1 MFKDIDENF
10 KGTETLIVDTIKDL
24 IRDND
29 YVSEIETNGPGVLFY
44 KERGVRKEMPIA
56 LKNEVE
62 YNKAIDYL
70 IQSAGLEKNKY
81 LVEGRYVLPGGRY
94 GRLHI
99 AMPPAT
105 PYPLVTLALKTSN
118 LKDITSIQGSGSF
131 NSEIALF
138 LRAAVAS
145 KLTTVLSG
153 GTGAGKALHK
163 DTLIPTPYGMKTV
176 GELNVGD
183 IIFDENGNE
192 TKIERKYCPEDP
204 QSYEIEFKSGQ
215 KVKTSAGHLWKVTKL
230 NEKENI
236 GPNREAVLNEEEIC
250 ELENELN
257 KSDNKQYISRK
268 EVLKLLKGKTN
279 IVDKIT
285 KDIKKYHGKHLVK
298 FNAEELAFLKEKV
311 KLLSHIQFEE
321 KELTWEKFNSL
332 TEQRINSNYVRD
344 ALKNKKFSTEEIYYD
359 HKEFLK
365 SAIRECKSRIEWKS
379 KREEHISKTDIR
391 PREIMST
398 EEMFQYGVI
407 NKRNR
412 LNFAIGYLSEELK
425 YEKKELMIDPY
436 TLGAWLGDGISDR
449 AVICGEDIEIN
460 NKILQ
465 KYQLKKENKFS
476 NKKGEKYLYD
486 WRYEGLVEK
495 LKHYNLLRNKHIPI
509 DYKLSS
515 KEQRIEL
522 LAGLVDTDGSVDKKG
537 IVSFGNTIKSIV
549 EDAREIVMSLGW
561 SATQITSKIGTYK
574 HEETGEIVECKEIY
588 TFSFVGEGLNLE
600 VPRKQERIEA
610 RRKLQKSQQIRHRRH
625 YVVDIRKIEDNP
637 ADYYCFQVDSPS
649 HLFLCTEEFIPTH
662 NTTMLEALTNEFGEQ
677 ERIGVCEDTPE
688 LELKGLNTAYLSSTV
703 RVPGMSA
710 DEIADLSWTVQQIN
724 RMRVDRV
731 LIGETRGKE
740 FFDFI
745 IAANSGKPGS
755 LTTIHAND
763 GPSALKKMAT
773 FMYMAVDMSP
783 RIINEMISE
792 AVDIVIQLGT
802 NEKTGAHK
810 IISINEVTNAIS
822 SGDSP
827 TIAMNP
833 LFTYDHDSDTW
844 TKRYATD
851 TLKKKLI
858 QGGYDP
864 NTYTK
869 IEREEE
875 NQGFSG
881 GLPAYFNK

>member
-176 GELNVGD
+176 GELSVGD

-215 KVKTSAGHLWKVTKL
+215 KVKTSAGHLWKVTRL
-230 NEKENI
+230 NEKEN
-236 GPNREAVLNEEEIC
+236 
-250 ELENELN
+250 
-257 KSDNKQYISRK
+257 S
-268 EVLKLLKGKTN
+268 
-279 IVDKIT
+279 
-285 KDIKKYHGKHLVK
+285 
-298 FNAEELAFLKEKV
+298 
-311 KLLSHIQFEE
+311 
-321 KELTWEKFNSL
+321 
-332 TEQRINSNYVRD
+332 
-344 ALKNKKFSTEEIYYD
+344 
-359 HKEFLK
+359 
-365 SAIRECKSRIEWKS
+365 
-379 KREEHISKTDIR
+379 
-391 PREIMST
+391 REIMST
-398 EEMFQYGVI
+398 EEMLQYGVVN
-407 NKRNR
+407 NKDKVS
-412 LNFAIGYLSEELK
+412 FAIDYLSEEMK
-425 YEKKELMIDPY
+425 YEEKDLIIDPY
-436 TLGAWLGDGISDR
+436 TLGAWLGNGISDR
-449 AVICGEDIEIN
+449 AVICGEDIEVN
-460 NKILQ
+460 DRILQ
-465 KYQLKKENKFS
+465 KYQLKNESKFS
-476 NKKGEKYLYD
+476 NEKGEKYLYY
-486 WRYEGLVEK
+486 WEYEKLVEQ
-495 LKHYNLLRNKHIPI
+495 LKYYNLLKNKHIPI

-515 KEQRIEL
+515 KKQRIEFI
-522 LAGLVDTDGSVDKKG
+522 AGLVDTAGSADKDG
-537 IVSFGNTIKSIV
+537 IVSFGNTIINV
-549 EDAREIVMSLGW
+549 VQDAREIVMSLGW
-561 SATQITSKIGTYK
+561 NATPITSKY
-574 HEETGEIVECKEIY
+574 EEDIEIY
-588 TFSFVGEGLNLE
+588 TFSFIESGLNLE
-600 VPRKQERIEA
+600 VPRKQERISI
-610 RRKLQKSQQIRHRRH
+610 RRNSQKTKHRMH
-625 YVVDIRKIEDNP
+625 YIVDIKKIDDNP
-637 ADYYCFQVDSPS
+637 GNYYCFQVDSPS